1 LMQQIDTNEITKL
14 DLNENMCMDTQLL
27 ASIVRIACSEVDPKQ
42 YPEPQAG
49 LAVRALSK
57 HLGLD
62 QSMVYV
68 GNGSVVEEVGIVLG
82 EALLSTLGDKKGI
95 KRFGFAYVTMDDSL
109 SRAVVDLGGRPY
121 YVADLNLQQNKIED
135 VMSEDIEHFL
145 MSFALASKIN
155 VHVAVLYGKNDHH
168 KIESTTKALA
178 LALRE
183 AASQDPRLDSVPS
196 AKGVL

>member
-1 LMQQIDTNEITKL
+1 MNERKCTTERKTK
-14 DLNENMCMDTQLL
+14 ETR
-27 ASIVRIACSEVDPKQ
+27 VRIELNIDGKGSAEANTGIKFLNHLLVT
-42 YPEPQAG
+42 
-49 LAVRALSK
+49 LAK
-57 HLGLD
+57 HSSFDLRVEATGDLAHH
-62 QSMVYV
+62 
-68 GNGSVVEEVGIVLG
+68 VVEDVGIVLG
-82 EALLSTLGDKKGI
+82 EALLSALGDKKGI
-95 KRFGFAYVTMDDSL
+95 KRFGFSYVTMDDSL